1 MNNEEPI
8 PIQTLNINR
17 DEPARPMP
25 EQAMAQVPPSIPRS
39 INFYSLLHQ
48 WQPMGIRVVVNLPF
62 VGDDQSILFAIRN
75 GPYIPDHRSQYYNDK
90 YSTHVFGFN
99 AMNAVVQ
106 SRPGGSAYP
115 SNWPVHISYFDSP
128 PFLSQ
133 MSRCFRRWR
142 GDMQYRI
149 RVVAGFV
156 TQGYI
161 IVAPMKNTPLAIT
174 TMNEYAASYNLI
186 NTDPTS
192 YRSLMQNAYI
202 MSDTSFYR
210 HVEITYPYEYPTPW
224 YDQFQWIANRVSVPL
239 DDKGENILPT
249 RIIEP
254 FSDNWLCVFF
264 RGALEPTRDT
274 AQMSFELEY
283 RAKEGFQFADPGL
296 PPFDLSY
303 PKENLA
309 LASESW
315 ASIKTIPSTQWKSDG
330 IRNITAITPP
340 AKKQGSSSYIRS
352 RGHRDADQI
361 PENAQEMQEQRS
373 FRTLPPPSSSQEPGE
388 DTVDPR
394 TPSQRRRD
402 AEFSY

>member
-8 PIQTLNINR
+8 PIQALNINR
-17 DEPARPMP
+17 DVPSRPMP
-25 EQAMAQVPPSIPRS
+25 EQAMAQVPPSIPRGV
-39 INFYSLLHQ
+39 NFYSLLHQ

-75 GPYIPDHRSQYYNDK
+75 GPFLPDHRHQIFSGSANF
-90 YSTHVFGFN
+90 SCHVFSFN

-106 SRPGGSAYP
+106 SIPGGAPYP
-115 SNWPVHISYFDSP
+115 KNWPVHISYFDSP

-161 IVAPMKNTPLAIT
+161 IIAPMKNTPLALT
-174 TMNEYAASYNLI
+174 VMDEYASSYDLV

-210 HVEITYPYEYPTPW
+210 HVEVTYPYEYPTPW
-224 YDQFQWIANRVSVPL
+224 YDQFQWVANRVAIPL
-239 DDKGENILPT
+239 NKEGTNITPS

-264 RGALEPTRDT
+264 RGSLEPTRDT
-274 AQMSFELEY
+274 SQMSFELEY

-296 PPFDLSY
+296 PPFNLSY
-303 PKENLA
+303 PKESLDLA
-309 LASESW
+309 NQSW
-315 ASIKTIPSTQWKSDG
+315 ATVKTIPSSKWTSDG
-330 IRNITAITPP
+330 IREITPVTP
-340 AKKQGSSSYIRS
+340 NIQKTRAAAQR
-352 RGHRDADQI
+352 RHRDASNI
-361 PENAQEMQEQRS
+361 PDNADDIQNERS
-373 FRTLPPPSSSQEPGE
+373 FSSSSQKPEISG
-388 DTVDPR
+388 DNSDDSR